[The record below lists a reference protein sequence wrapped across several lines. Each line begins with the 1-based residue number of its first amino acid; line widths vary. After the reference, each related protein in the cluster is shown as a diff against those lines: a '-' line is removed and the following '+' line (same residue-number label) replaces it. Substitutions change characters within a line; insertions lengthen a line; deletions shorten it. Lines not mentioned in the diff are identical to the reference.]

1 MEKKTANELC
11 NAIIPILGTSSS
23 IDVIKEF
30 ELSDLIILWTN
41 AARLLD
47 SNDGVPP
54 VSTEM
59 KKKFLS
65 DMDEIFMMIRKKV
78 LKLTEG
84 YTLEDD
90 GTKLPFLS
98 GEGCIYLFLSAPEAE
113 KAERKMQK
121 AGKKVTARKILN
133 SKLID
138 FFADSFFRNGAIG
151 ILIYAKQHFIGINKN
166 SFFMERG
173 LPWETKETNDTLQPE
188 LVKNACLFEQEL
200 LKTDDKKDYL
210 LLTER
215 QEDFKHALRNATLIV
230 PVRVL
235 EDGTWQY
242 PLLTDQ
248 NKENG
253 TPIFSDW
260 IQFGMHYDVREWK
273 GIYCSVRE
281 LLKHSNTF
289 LFILNFTTNCLTL
302 RRDFLENLIK
312 GE

>member
-1 MEKKTANELC
+1 MKADLC
-11 NAIIPILGTSSS
+11 NAILPILGTNSS
-23 IDVIKEF
+23 IDVIRELG
-30 ELSDLIILWTN
+30 LSDLIVIWTN

-54 VSTEM
+54 VSPEM

-65 DMDEIFMMIRKKV
+65 DINEIFMMIREKV
-78 LKLTEG
+78 TKLTSG
-84 YTLEDD
+84 YSLEDH

-98 GEGCIYLFLSAPEAE
+98 DEGCIYLFLTAEEAE
-113 KAERKMQK
+113 WNVKKMQK
-121 AGKKVTARKILN
+121 EGKKVSVMKIPD
-133 SKLID
+133 SKLQ
-138 FFADSFFRNGAIG
+138 FFFMDSFYRNGAIG
-151 ILIYAKQHFIGINKN
+151 VIIHSQKHFIGIDGN
-166 SFFMERG
+166 SLFEKKG

-200 LKTDDKKDYL
+200 LKAENKRDHL

-215 QEDFKHALRNATLIV
+215 QEDFKKALKRAKLII
-230 PVRVL
+230 PVKVL
-235 EDGTWQY
+235 EDGKWQY

-248 NKENG
+248 NQENG
-253 TPIFSDW
+253 TPIFTDW

-289 LFILNFTTNCLTL
+289 LFILNFKTNCLTL
-302 RRDFLENLIK
+302 RRDFLENLYVTE
-312 GE
+312 G